1 MRHDVNNE
9 LLHEAIQTVIIEL
22 SKLDDVLKKPVETMT
37 DLEKFSVFFEY
48 AANPTYR
55 DTVNKVIESEE
66 VLTVAGNLLMN
77 ISQDERERAIFR
89 SRKKFQM
96 DIASNI
102 ATAEDRGKA
111 ERNVEIA
118 RKLLQRNSMTIAE
131 IAEDT
136 GLTTEEVED
145 LKKQLCQ

>member
-1 MRHDVNNE
+1 MRHDVDNE
-9 LLHEAIQTVIIEL
+9 LLHEAIQAVIIEL

-66 VLTVAGNLLMN
+66 VLQMAGNLLMN

-96 DIASNI
+96 DIASDM
-102 ATAEDRGKA
+102 ATARDNAIADR
-111 ERNVEIA
+111 NFEIA
-118 RKLLQRNSMTIAE
+118 RNMLLDGEPVEKIMKY
-131 IAEDT
+131 T
-136 GLTTEEVED
+136 GLTADEVED
-145 LKKQLCQ
+145 LKRQLFQ

>member
-1 MRHDVNNE
+1 MLPFTAMKFLSR
-9 LLHEAIQTVIIEL
+9 TSRKKL

-66 VLTVAGNLLMN
+66 VLQMAGNLLMN

-89 SRKKFQM
+89 SRKKYQL
-96 DIASNI
+96 DIASDM
-102 ATAEDRGKA
+102 ATVRDNAMIEVARHMLLDG
-111 ERNVEIA
+111 EPVEKIV
-118 RKLLQRNSMTIAE
+118 RY
-131 IAEDT
+131 T
-136 GLTTEEVED
+136 GLTADEVED
-145 LKKQLCQ
+145 LRKQLVQ